1 MKNAQAQ
8 IDMTKIHVLTNK
20 SEIKKEKLEEKL
32 VIVLDI
38 LIATSSIVTALAN
51 GCKFI
56 VPVRNYDE
64 AIHFQSKNN
73 KLVYKYSGELNADT
87 LPGFIQP
94 TPLALLN
101 SGMKDAH
108 LVYCTTNGTVALNDC
123 KNAKKTYV
131 GSLLNANAIVQNI
144 NSYYQNENIIIVCSG
159 SNDQFNIEDF
169 YGAGYF
175 VEKLLISFPE
185 AELSDSAKAAQ
196 IFHSSGSSIELLNQ
210 SRVGKLLNDR
220 NWHDEVLF
228 ASQKDLYD
236 VVPYLTSLGTIELMR

>member
-1 MKNAQAQ
+1 LKNVQTQ
-8 IDMTKIHVLTNK
+8 TDMTKIHVLTNK
-20 SEIKKEKLEEKL
+20 SEINKEKLEDKL

-51 GCKFI
+51 GCKYI

-64 AIHFQSKNN
+64 ALEFQSKNSS
-73 KLVYKYSGELNADT
+73 VIFKYSGELNADT

-94 TPLALLN
+94 TPLALLK
-101 SGMKDAH
+101 SGLEDTQ

-131 GSLLNANAIVQNI
+131 GSLLNANAIVKYIQGN
-144 NSYYQNENIIIVCSG
+144 YQNENIIIVCSG

-175 VEKLLISFPE
+175 VEKLLNSFPE
-185 AELSDSAKAAQ
+185 AEFSDSAKAAQ

-228 ASQKDLYD
+228 ASQKDLYN
-236 VVPYLTSLGTIELMR
+236 VVPHLTNLGTIELIR

>member
-1 MKNAQAQ
+1 MKNVQTLTE
-8 IDMTKIHVLTNK
+8 MTKIHVLTNK
-20 SEIKKEKLEEKL
+20 SEINKEKLEDKL

-51 GCKFI
+51 GCKYI

-64 AIHFQSKNN
+64 AIEFQSKNN
-73 KLVYKYSGELNADT
+73 SAKFKYSGELNADT

-94 TPLALLN
+94 TPLALLK
-101 SGMKDAH
+101 SGMEDAQ

-131 GSLLNANAIVQNI
+131 GCLLNTNAIAQYI
-144 NSYYQNENIIIVCSG
+144 HTHYQNENIIIVCSG
-159 SNDQFNIEDF
+159 SNDHFNIEDF

-175 VEKLLISFPE
+175 VEKLLNIFPD

-196 IFHSSGSSIELLNQ
+196 IFHSSGSSIELLNK

-228 ASQKDLYD
+228 ASQKDLYT
-236 VVPYLTSLGTIELMR
+236 VVPHLTNLGTIELIR